1 MSQLQHARSFRDL
14 IVHQKARAVAKRIF
28 QATMIEK
35 AASFC
40 GDPAFEVNESAADYL
55 APLTT
60 DN

>member
-1 MSQLQHARSFRDL
+1 
-14 IVHQKARAVAKRIF
+14 
-28 QATMIEK
+28 MIEK